1 NSLKKL
7 RDEHN
12 TVMVVEHDEQMML
25 SADWIVDMGPG
36 AGENGGEVLFSGP
49 PQEML
54 NGDGKNYK
62 GYTFD
67 YLRGVKSIKVP
78 AVRRKGNGQFIEL
91 KGACGN
97 NLKNVD
103 IKIPL
108 GCMVGIS
115 GVSGSG
121 KSSLINDTLM
131 PVISNKLYR
140 SLYTP
145 LPYES
150 ISGIENIDKLVEVD
164 QSPIGRSPRSNPAT
178 YTGVLTNIRKLF
190 EETPD
195 AKIRGF
201 KSNRF
206 SFNVKGGRCEMCK
219 GAGVEIV
226 EMNFLPSVSVKCKE
240 CNGKRFKPEVLA
252 VKYKGKSIYDVLEM
266 TISRAVEF
274 FEPIPSIAQKLKS
287 LEDVGLGY
295 ITLGQSSFTLSGGEN
310 QRVKLASE
318 LARQATGKS
327 LYILDEPTT
336 GLHHEDINVLMGVL
350 QKLADQGNTI
360 IIIEHNLDVLKSVD
374 YLFDMGPKGGRD
386 GGMIVAQGTPEEVA
400 VAANSVTGEYLKPLL
415 NIK

>member
-1 NSLKKL
+1 
-7 RDEHN
+7 
-12 TVMVVEHDEQMML
+12 
-25 SADWIVDMGPG
+25 
-36 AGENGGEVLFSGP
+36 
-49 PQEML
+49 
-54 NGDGKNYK
+54 
-62 GYTFD
+62 
-67 YLRGVKSIKVP
+67 
-78 AVRRKGNGQFIEL
+78 
-91 KGACGN
+91 
-97 NLKNVD
+97 
-103 IKIPL
+103 
-108 GCMVGIS
+108 
-115 GVSGSG
+115 
-121 KSSLINDTLM
+121 M